1 MRGGRKKQMQAT
13 SHPCGR
19 SRGATFTAL
28 IQLTPS
34 AFRLS
39 TRRAHW
45 VDLPHRS
52 TPSSTINAPRGEGE
66 AGAAVA
72 AAPPVDAA
80 FAAAG
85 MARTARRVEVRAP
98 ARNRVARVCGARV
111 VSASVRVFFFFFFF
125 LTAGRVDGL
134 VNTFGFFAF
143 SLSQRDGKKKT
154 RDPVCT
160 RSPLSVH
167 MHTATT
173 RASGP
178 APPCRPVPSS
188 SSSQP
193 ARAVGRR
200 SVAAAAPPRRAVM
213 VRRDL
218 DERGAGGGR
227 PGNGAPIGRCG
238 GRNVRS
244 WTTGWSPPP
253 CAKEKGGVQ
262 FRSSSSPTSQPSA
275 LSTPLSS
282 MFQAAALTDSV
293 PPLSELTAVGPLD
306 G

>member
-19 SRGATFTAL
+19 GRGATFTAL

-39 TRRAHW
+39 IRRAHW

-111 VSASVRVFFFFFFF
+111 VSASVRVFFFFFFSDSRQGRWTGQHFWLFCF
-125 LTAGRVDGL
+125 L
-134 VNTFGFFAF
+134 
-143 SLSQRDGKKKT
+143 SLAARRKKKT

-218 DERGAGGGR
+218 DEPGAGGGR
-227 PGNGAPIGRCG
+227 PGIGAPIGRCG

-253 CAKEKGGVQ
+253 RAKEKGGVQ